1 MHLKKKHIMPK
12 ISLPLLILIIFALLG
27 SCEKQVPLS
36 AFDFDYA
43 PEYQIEG
50 DFYPQNLGK
59 SILRIN
65 HTFTIEDSMS
75 LEQSYVTDADA
86 RLFGPDG
93 LLLST
98 MSWHDSATGYQYV
111 NIDEQVDPNI
121 PLDSISI
128 YLDTLIYGGYQLD
141 RVDFQMEANTEY
153 QLRVEIGDETFQ
165 TSFSPYP
172 LVDFLPFATDSIV
185 PCNCEYGLGDYER
198 IYATMSSDT
207 ARLRWPEDPNAY
219 LYTVV
224 TEQVDSD
231 LELGAQA
238 FAFPGPVLNFGALPG
253 TYKII
258 IGSMDQ
264 RFYEHYYLSD
274 YPPNHP
280 NRNFFGGKALG
291 YAGAINERYLTIRIV
306 PPGSQ

>member
-1 MHLKKKHIMPK
+1 MQINKTHTIPK
-12 ISLPLLILIIFALLG
+12 IFTAVFFITIFTIFAG
-27 SCEKQVPLS
+27 CEKQVPLS

-93 LLLST
+93 SLLST
-98 MSWHDSATGYQYV
+98 MSWHDSATGYQYL

-121 PLDSISI
+121 PLDSISN

-141 RVDFQMEANTEY
+141 QVNFQMNANEEY
-153 QLRVEIGDETFQ
+153 QLRVKIDGESFQ
-165 TSFSPYP
+165 TTFSPYP
-172 LVDFLPFATDSIV
+172 LVDFLPFAIDSV
-185 PCNCEYGLGDYER
+185 VQCECENGLGNYQR
-198 IYATMSSDT
+198 IYATMASDT
-207 ARLRWPEDPNAY
+207 AKLRWPEDPNAY

-224 TEQVDSD
+224 TEQIDNE
-231 LELGAQA
+231 LNLGAQA

-264 RFYEHYYLSD
+264 CFYQHYYLSD
-274 YPPNHP
+274 FPPNHP

-291 YAGAINERYLTIRIV
+291 YAGSVNERYLTVRIV
-306 PPGSQ
+306 PPGSK

>member
-1 MHLKKKHIMPK
+1 MQTNKKYIIPL
-12 ISLPLLILIIFALLG
+12 ISGAALILIILISLS
-27 SCEKQVPLS
+27 SCEKQIPLS

-75 LEQSYVTDADA
+75 LDQSYVKDADA
-86 RLFGPDG
+86 RLFGPEG
-93 LLLST
+93 ALLST

-111 NIDEQVDPNI
+111 NIDENIGPNI
-121 PLDSISI
+121 PLDSISK
-128 YLDTLIYGGYQLD
+128 YLDTLVYGGYQLD
-141 RVDFQMEANTEY
+141 QVDFQMSSNKEY
-153 QLRVEIGDETFQ
+153 ELRVDIGGETFQ
-165 TSFSPYP
+165 ATFSPYP
-172 LVDFLPFATDSIV
+172 LVDFLPFAIDSV
-185 PCNCEYGLGDYER
+185 VDCECENGLGNYQR
-198 IYATMSSDT
+198 TYATMSSDT
-207 ARLRWPEDPNAY
+207 AKLRWPEDPGAY

-224 TEQVDSD
+224 TEQLDNE
-231 LELGAQA
+231 LNLGAQA

-258 IGSMDQ
+258 IGSMDK

-274 YPPNHP
+274 FPPNHP

-291 YAGAINERYLTIRIV
+291 YAGSVNERYLTIRIV
-306 PPGSQ
+306 PPSR